1 MVVTA
6 AVAAA
11 VMGLTW
17 WSADGVLPG
26 QPVANVQGAVLE
38 RGALVP
44 DAKEALQRS
53 VLRLHSEGC
62 GSQRQATVTVVQ
74 RGGRTVGLTNQHAV
88 LGTDQVV
95 VDGVGGEVAVDGRV
109 DGRDVAELD
118 GDELLAGGARPM
130 AVGPRPVLGAQVV
143 VAGYPAG
150 SFRAVT
156 GHVRAVEQRQ
166 GYGGVAD
173 VLVLDVEAV
182 PGISG
187 GVVVDIQGRAVA
199 LVAARDPATHD
210 VVAYPLDVIGL
221 ARRSGPR
228 CR

>member
-1 MVVTA
+1 MVLAA

-11 VMGLTW
+11 VVGFSW
-17 WSADGVLPG
+17 WRADGGLPG

-38 RGALVP
+38 RGSLVP
-44 DAKEALQRS
+44 DVREALQRS

-62 GSQRQATVTVVQ
+62 GSQRQATVTVLQ
-74 RGGRTVGLTNQHAV
+74 LGERTVGLTNVHAV
-88 LGTDQVV
+88 LGTDHVA

-118 GDELLAGGARPM
+118 GDELLAGGARPI

-166 GYGGVAD
+166 GYGGVTD

-187 GVVVDIQGRAVA
+187 GVVVDVEGRAVG
-199 LVAARDPATHD
+199 LVAARDPVTHD
-210 VVAYPLDVIGL
+210 VVAYPLDVIGI
-221 ARRSGPR
+221 ARTSAPR
-228 CR
+228 CS